1 MNSLKTLLGCLLACS
16 LVGTAFA
23 QYTYTPPVYSPLRA
37 ITSDVKHRGVVSSLN
52 RNVNDR
58 LSLPGVALT
67 APSTAT
73 RQAAN
78 QSYTYQYKRERTR
91 QNLNN
96 FIERSPEGGAREE
109 LAKMIEAQPTM
120 MDDLRAAIA
129 PYGLDTHDVADAY
142 TLWWINAWLVANKRD
157 EDPNKGTIA
166 MVKQQVRNA
175 FAATPD
181 FANTSDADRQEY
193 AEALLLQATMLSS
206 AFEQWQGDADRL
218 DQLAQA
224 AHKGAKESG
233 IELSLMTLTRNGFVP
248 RAGADATSIDPS
260 ERDAPDIK
268 RRAGVEGS
276 DNSTALALAAGAG
289 LGVVLLGGALMMRR
303 QG

>member
-1 MNSLKTLLGCLLACS
+1 MKSLKTFLGCLLACS

-37 ITSDVKHRGVVSSLN
+37 ITSDVKHQGVVSSLN
-52 RNVNDR
+52 RNVNNR
-58 LSLPGVALT
+58 LSVPGVALSAPAT
-67 APSTAT
+67 AAP
-73 RQAAN
+73 RAAD
-78 QSYTYQYKRERTR
+78 QSYAYQYKRERTR

-96 FIERSPEGGAREE
+96 FIKRSPEGGARDE
-109 LAKMIEAQPTM
+109 LAKIINAQPTM

-157 EDPNKGTIA
+157 EDPSKGTIA
-166 MVKQQVRNA
+166 MVKQQVRDA

-181 FANTSDADRQEY
+181 FANTNDVQRQEY

-206 AFEQWQGDADRL
+206 AFEQWQGNADRL
-218 DQLAQA
+218 DQLARA
-224 AHKGAKESG
+224 ARKGAKESG
-233 IELSLMTLTRNGFVP
+233 IDLSLMTLTRNGFMP
-248 RAGADATSIDPS
+248 REGAEATDTDAS
-260 ERDAPDIK
+260 ERDAGDIE
-268 RRAGVEGS
+268 RRAAIEGD

-289 LGVVLLGGALMMRR
+289 LGFVLLGGAVMMRR